1 MANRLTKLNLCNQAL
16 RRLGDEP
23 VTSLAVTNVRR
34 VNMFNEHYDT
44 LLDQLLEAHLWNFA
58 TVRTTIAAYQAPA
71 STLTPAATTG
81 TGILF
86 TTADTGVFG
95 LDAVGQTLV
104 GVTVPG
110 TATIVAL
117 VTTQPAATLTPAAGA
132 LTPGSTGVVFTANAG
147 VFGASDLGSLLE
159 NLGGAGVARVTA
171 FTVTTVTATILT
183 AWETIT
189 VMPSAGWRLVR
200 TDQVTADIGQDFA
213 AGALTAGLW
222 RLYNAIPSWGFGFK
236 LNLPSDLIRPGR
248 MRRGRVYQHEGDFIV
263 SNNES
268 MEWTYIRRVT
278 DITKWPAY
286 FVNAYVAA
294 MVALM
299 AEPVTGQRA
308 KQVDWTQLAEAALK
322 KAKMLDGSAGSP
334 PILRAHDL
342 ANARMGGGP
351 IYTTEE

>member
-23 VTSLAVTNVRR
+23 VTTLAVTNQRR
-34 VNMFNEHYDT
+34 VNIFNEHADT

-58 TVRTTIAAYQAPA
+58 TVRTAIAPFQTPA
-71 STLTPAATTG
+71 TSITPAATTG

-86 TTADTGVFG
+86 TTTNTGIFG
-95 LDAVGQTLV
+95 LDAVGQTIL
-104 GVTVPG
+104 GVAVPG
-110 TATIVAL
+110 TATITGL
-117 VTTQPAATLTPAAGA
+117 VTNLPAASLTPAAGA
-132 LTPGSTGVVFTANAG
+132 LTPGAVGVVFTANAS
-147 VFGASDLGSLLE
+147 VFGAGDVGKLIE
-159 NLGGAGVARVTA
+159 NLGGVGVARVTA
-171 FTVTTVTATILT
+171 FTATTLTATILT
-183 AWETIT
+183 AWEVTT
-189 VMPSAGWRLVR
+189 PMPSSGWRLVR
-200 TDQVTADIGQDFA
+200 TDQVTADIGQAFA
-213 AGALTAGLW
+213 AGAIPSGSW
-222 RLYNAIPSWGFGFK
+222 RLYNARPEWGFGFK
-236 LNLPSDLIRPGR
+236 LNLPPDMIRPGR
-248 MRRGRVYQHEGDFIV
+248 MRRGRVYQQEGNFIV
-263 SNNES
+263 SNYER

-278 DITKWPAY
+278 DITTWPAY

-299 AEPVTGQRA
+299 AEPVTGQRT

-334 PILRAHDL
+334 PILRSYDL